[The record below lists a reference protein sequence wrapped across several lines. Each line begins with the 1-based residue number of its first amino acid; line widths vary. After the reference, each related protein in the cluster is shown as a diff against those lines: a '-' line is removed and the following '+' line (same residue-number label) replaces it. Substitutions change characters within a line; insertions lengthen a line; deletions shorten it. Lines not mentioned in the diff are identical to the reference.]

1 MDFNKAY
8 NRTEFLTF
16 LRINF
21 LPEDFQ
27 QEISVIDN
35 PVQFQYTQ
43 QVTRLG
49 ECDSLGLVVYE
60 VRHCSKHDARVGLT
74 KEAFRLLAD
83 EFCERALVFFVPKD
97 DDSNYRFSLIEITL
111 DQSEESSRISR
122 RYSNP
127 HRYSYYLGKGIAYYT
142 PNKYLNEYGRVISVE
157 DLHNR
162 FSVEVLTKAFYQ
174 ELSDWYAWAIM
185 KVRFPNDLMTL
196 EDKQKY
202 NSEAMIR
209 LITRLIFVWFLK
221 QRHLVPDEFFDEQ
234 FISSCL
240 LKSFTP
246 NAVVDLFGK
255 ADNSYYY
262 KGILQNLFFAM
273 LNSPITP
280 EGKNTISERR
290 FRNGRGD
297 YDNNKL
303 MRHEKLFVN
312 PNLFVELANKYVP
325 FLNGGLFDCLDD
337 KDKGIYIDAFT
348 DREAI
353 AKQLIVP
360 DYLFFGEDVG
370 KNIDLSEWY
379 GDKKKK
385 KVSAR
390 GIIDILKRYNFT
402 VEENTPF
409 DQEVSLDP
417 ELLGKVF
424 ENLLAAYNPETQTT
438 ARKQTGS
445 FYTPRE
451 IVQYMVDESLVAHLK
466 CTVGDNLEPEYRKLL
481 QYTDEELQLSGEQKR
496 QIMQSIYDCKVLDPA
511 CGSGAFPMGMLQQM
525 VHILG
530 KLDPNNEQWRKM
542 MLDNAISETSEAYL
556 NATDE
561 ERAEIVADIERSF
574 NESVNR
580 PDYARKLYLIENCI
594 YGVDIQPIAIQ
605 ISKLRFFISL
615 VVDQKTNNNPVD
627 NFGIRPLPNLEAKFV
642 AANTLIGLEKRE
654 TNLFDS
660 DAIREKE
667 RELKEAKH
675 RIFGAKTVKTKR
687 KYKERVAY
695 LRTEIADMLK
705 EGGSIGNNEAQQ
717 LSKWDMFD
725 QNASSPFFDYEWMF
739 GVSDGF
745 DMIIGNPP
753 YLRIQGLQ
761 NTDEK
766 FVDYLRQKYKSAT
779 GSFDFYVCFVEA
791 GLRFIHK
798 QGLVNYIMPVKW
810 SNASFGKGLRKL
822 VASKMCANRIINF
835 GEYQV
840 FNASTY
846 TALQW
851 FKSNS
856 DALAYNELDKD
867 LSTNVE
873 LKNYLDS
880 LSENSFSH
888 IDHSKLT
895 EGPWVLTNDTIN
907 LALNELNKQ
916 PRRVGNVFKKIFQ
929 GLATSKDDVY
939 FLQDCNESNG
949 FVSGYSNQLNR
960 TIRIEK
966 GLVRPLL
973 KGEDVHRYDVITT
986 NRVVIF
992 PYKMVEGKPILYGEN
1007 ELKGLFP
1014 NGYSY
1019 LKECESI
1026 LRNREKGRFNIDGA
1040 WFQFGRKQGISS
1052 AEEIKL
1058 VAPDISMGGNFALDT
1073 EGQFYQTTTIYGYIK
1088 YDNVKC
1094 SYKSLLALLNSHLCW
1109 WFMQNTGNVM
1119 ANGYF
1124 RYKPA
1129 YINPFPLPS
1138 DETIIAAEPIIE
1150 PLVDCLTYLY
1160 NKDNSDIYAHT
1171 SNKNLRIHFNDILDM
1186 VVYEL
1191 YFADHMKEQ
1200 NIYVIERLKSSPLV
1214 DLSIKN
1220 IRERI
1225 EKTYNW
1231 FQSSNNLVR
1240 QSLMLLDTRSKDLL
1254 YLIHLNSTTYEQD

>member
-1 MDFNKAY
+1 MEFNRAY
-8 NRTEFLTF
+8 SRDESLSF
-16 LRINF
+16 LRVNF
-21 LPEDFQ
+21 LPEDFR
-27 QEISVIDN
+27 QEISKVEN

-49 ECDSLGLVVYE
+49 ECESLGLVVYE
-60 VRHCSKHDARVGLT
+60 VRHSSKHDARVGLT

-83 EFCERALVFFVPKD
+83 EFCERALVFFVPED

-142 PNKYLNEYGRVISVE
+142 PNKYLNEYGRVVSVE
-157 DLHNR
+157 DLRNR

-185 KVRFPNDLMTL
+185 VVRFPNDLKTL
-196 EDKQKY
+196 EDNQKY

-234 FISSCL
+234 FIANEL
-240 LKSFTP
+240 IQGFTP
-246 NAVVDLFGK
+246 HAETTLFGK
-255 ADNSYYY
+255 SYDSKYY
-262 KGILQNLFFAM
+262 KGVLQNLFFAM

-280 EGKNTISERR
+280 EGKDTISERR

-303 MRHEKLFVN
+303 MRHEDLFIN
-312 PNLFVELANKYVP
+312 PAKFVELANKYVP

-337 KDKGIYIDAFT
+337 KDNGMYVDAFT
-348 DREAI
+348 DRKVI
-353 AKQLIVP
+353 SDQLVIP
-360 DYLFFGEDVG
+360 DFLFFGDEVG

-466 CTVGDNLEPEYRKLL
+466 RTVGEDLEPEYRKLI
-481 QYTDEELQLSGEQKR
+481 QYTDEEPTLTDDQKR
-496 QIMQSIYDCKVLDPA
+496 QIMQSLYECKVLDPA

-525 VHILG
+525 VHILNRI
-530 KLDPNNEQWRKM
+530 DPNNEQWKEM
-542 MLDNAISETSEAYL
+542 MLENAIEEAY
-556 NATDE
+556 NAEHGVSE
-561 ERAEIVADIERSF
+561 EEEKEIKADIFRSF
-574 NESVNR
+574 DENLNR

-615 VVDQKTNNNPVD
+615 VVDQKTNNNPAD

-642 AANTLIGLEKRE
+642 AANTLVGLEKKE
-654 TNLFDS
+654 ATLFDS
-660 DAIREKE
+660 EEIKQKEKE
-667 RELKEAKH
+667 LILAKH
-675 RIFGAKTVKTKR
+675 KIFGAKTVRTKR
-687 KYKERVAY
+687 KYKDRVAE
-695 LRTEIADMLK
+695 LRMEIADKLK
-705 EGGSIGNNEAQQ
+705 DANYIRNEEAQQ
-717 LSKWDMFD
+717 LAEWDMFD
-725 QNASSPFFDYEWMF
+725 QNTSSPFFDPEWMF
-739 GVSDGF
+739 GVSEGF

-753 YLRIQGLQ
+753 FLRIQGLR
-761 NTDEK
+761 NTNDK
-766 FVDYLRQKYKSAT
+766 FVNYLSQKYKSAT
-779 GSFDFYVCFVEA
+779 GSFDFYVCFVEV

-810 SNASFGKGLRKL
+810 SNASFGKGLRRL
-822 VASKMCANRIINF
+822 VASKKCANRIINF

-840 FNASTY
+840 FNAVTY

-851 FKSNS
+851 FKPNS
-856 DALAYNELDKD
+856 GALAYNELDRD
-867 LSTNVE
+867 LTTNVE
-873 LKNYLDS
+873 LKKYLDS
-880 LSENSFSH
+880 LSEKNFSH
-888 IDHSKLT
+888 IDQSKLT
-895 EGPWVLTNDTIN
+895 EDTWVLTNDNIN
-907 LALNELNKQ
+907 HLLEKLNKQ
-916 PRRVGNVFKKIFQ
+916 PRRVENVFSKIFQ

-939 FLQDCNESNG
+939 FLQDCNENKSL
-949 FVSGYSNQLNR
+949 VTGYSNQLKR
-960 TIRIEK
+960 TVQIEK
-966 GLVRPLL
+966 ELARPLL
-973 KGEDVHRYDVITT
+973 KGEDVHRYDVIKT

-992 PYKMVEGKPILYGEN
+992 PYKMVEGKAVLYEEN
-1007 ELKGLFP
+1007 ELKKLYP

-1019 LKECESI
+1019 LKECETI
-1026 LRNREKGRFNIDGA
+1026 LRNREKGRLLNDDLWYRYIYPKNLVLFDN
-1040 WFQFGRKQGISS
+1040 
-1052 AEEIKL
+1052 EKL
-1058 VAPDISMGGNFALDT
+1058 VAPDISMGGNFALDIK
-1073 EGQFYQTTTIYGYIK
+1073 GQFYQTTTIYGYIK

-1138 DETIIAAEPIIE
+1138 DEAILAAEPIIE

-1160 NKDNSDIYAHT
+1160 NKDNSDIYSHT

-1200 NIYVIERLKSSPLV
+1200 NIYVIERLKQSPIV
-1214 DLSIKN
+1214 DLSIKD

-1225 EKTYNW
+1225 EKTYKW
-1231 FQSSNNLVR
+1231 FQTSENLVR
-1240 QSLMLLDTRSKDLL
+1240 QSLMLLDTRSKDIL
-1254 YLIHLNSTTYEQD
+1254 YFIHLNATTHE

>member
-1 MDFNKAY
+1 MEFNKAY
-8 NRTEFLTF
+8 NRDEYLSF
-16 LRINF
+16 LRVNL
-21 LPEDFQ
+21 LPDDFQ
-27 QEISVIDN
+27 QEISNVEN

-49 ECDSLGLVVYE
+49 ECESLGLVVYE
-60 VRHCSKHDARVGLT
+60 VRHSSKHDARVGLT

-83 EFCERALVFFVPKD
+83 EFCERALVFFVPED

-111 DQSEESSRISR
+111 DQSEESFRISR

-142 PNKYLNEYGRVISVE
+142 PNKYLNEYGRVVSVE
-157 DLHNR
+157 DLRNR

-185 KVRFPNDLMTL
+185 VVRFPNDLKTL
-196 EDKQKY
+196 EDNQKY

-234 FISSCL
+234 YIASEL
-240 LKSFTP
+240 IEGFTP
-246 NAVVDLFGK
+246 HGIVDLFGK
-255 ADNSYYY
+255 SYDSKYY

-280 EGKNTISERR
+280 EGKDTISERR

-303 MRHEKLFVN
+303 MRHEDLFIN
-312 PNLFVELANKYVP
+312 PDKFVELANKYVP

-348 DREAI
+348 DRKAI
-353 AKQLIVP
+353 SDQLVIP
-360 DYLFFGEDVG
+360 DFLFFGDEVG

-466 CTVGDNLEPEYRKLL
+466 RTVGEDLEPEYRKLI
-481 QYTDEELQLSGEQKR
+481 QYTDEEPTLTDDQKR
-496 QIMQSIYDCKVLDPA
+496 QIMQSLYECKVLDPA

-525 VHILG
+525 VHILNRI
-530 KLDPNNEQWRKM
+530 DPNNEQWKEM
-542 MLDNAISETSEAYL
+542 MLENAIEEAY
-556 NATDE
+556 NAEHGVSE
-561 ERAEIVADIERSF
+561 EEEKEIKADIFRSF
-574 NESVNR
+574 DENLNR

-642 AANTLIGLEKRE
+642 AANTLVGLEKKE
-654 TNLFDS
+654 ATLFDS
-660 DAIREKE
+660 EEIKQKEKE
-667 RELKEAKH
+667 LILAKH
-675 RIFGAKTVKTKR
+675 KIFGAKTVRTKR
-687 KYKERVAY
+687 KYKEKVAE
-695 LRTEIADMLK
+695 LRIEIANKLK
-705 EGGSIGNNEAQQ
+705 EANYIRNEEAQQ
-717 LSKWDMFD
+717 LAEWDMFD
-725 QNASSPFFDYEWMF
+725 QNSSSPFFDPEWMF
-739 GVSDGF
+739 GVNDGF

-753 YLRIQGLQ
+753 YLRIQGLR
-761 NTDEK
+761 NSNEK
-766 FVDYLRQKYKSAT
+766 FVDYLISKYKSAT

-791 GLRFIHK
+791 GLRFINK
-798 QGLVNYIMPVKW
+798 YGLVNFIMPVKW

-822 VASKMCANRIINF
+822 VASKKCANRIINF

-851 FKSNS
+851 FKPNS
-856 DALAYNELDKD
+856 DTLAYNELNRD

-880 LSENSFSH
+880 LSENNFSH
-888 IDHSKLT
+888 IDQSKLT
-895 EGPWVLTNDTIN
+895 EDTWVLTNDIIN
-907 LALNELNKQ
+907 HLLDILDKQ
-916 PRRVGNVFKKIFQ
+916 PRRVGNVFGKIFQ

-939 FLQDCNESNG
+939 FLQDCNENNG
-949 FVSGYSNQLNR
+949 VVTGYSNQLKR
-960 TIRIEK
+960 IVRIEK

-973 KGEDVHRYDVITT
+973 KGEDVHRYDVIKT

-992 PYKMVEGKPILYGEN
+992 PYKMVEGKVVLYGEN

-1019 LKECESI
+1019 LKECETV
-1026 LRNREKGRFNIDGA
+1026 LRNREKGHFNIDGA

-1058 VAPDISMGGNFALDT
+1058 VAPDISMGGNFALDIK
-1073 EGQFYQTTTIYGYIK
+1073 GQFYQTTTIYGYIK

-1138 DETIIAAEPIIE
+1138 DEAILAAEPIIE

-1160 NKDNSDIYAHT
+1160 NKENSDIYAHT

-1200 NIYVIERLKSSPLV
+1200 NIDVIERLKQSPLV
-1214 DLSIKN
+1214 DSSLKN
-1220 IRERI
+1220 DRERV
-1225 EKTYNW
+1225 EKTYKW
-1231 FQSSNNLVR
+1231 FQTSDNLVR

-1254 YLIHLNSTTYEQD
+1254 YFIHLKATTHE